1 VAVHQ
6 TTGRLCGVS
15 LTSLVSPEAG
25 HVTQICVAPAVK
37 GKGVGYELL
46 RRSLR
51 GLEAAGVKSVS
62 LTVTSANREAVR
74 LYERVGFRT
83 VRQFSAIVWEGF

>member
-1 VAVHQ
+1 
-6 TTGRLCGVS
+6 
-15 LTSLVSPEAG
+15 
-25 HVTQICVAPAVK
+25 
-37 GKGVGYELL
+37 
-46 RRSLR
+46 
-51 GLEAAGVKSVS
+51 VKSVS